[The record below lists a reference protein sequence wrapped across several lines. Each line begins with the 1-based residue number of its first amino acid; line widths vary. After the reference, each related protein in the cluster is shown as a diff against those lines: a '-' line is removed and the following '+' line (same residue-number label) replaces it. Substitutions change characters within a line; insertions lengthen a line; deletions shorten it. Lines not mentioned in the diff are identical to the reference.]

1 MFAASLFVALAVA
14 HAGEPRSADAAGL
27 IDAVDSV
34 PIPVADYAASS
45 QRGFAMQVCGSFG
58 PNVQRD
64 RACHQNLITEVRTM
78 PRRCLFFAGF
88 TLAAGLAMH
97 AAPASAQEVNLRYA
111 HVGSEGDIQYW
122 YAEQAAER
130 IEEGTDGRVAVN
142 VFPNSQ
148 LGGVQETIDGVR
160 SGSISMAHHEFASL
174 AQLVEDIAVFNAPF
188 VYRDG
193 AHALAATDPSSS
205 EVLQEFNEKLIG
217 DGDMRIIGRL
227 FRGARQMTANQE
239 VLSPA
244 DLEGKPFRGVPL
256 QLWTTM
262 IDGFGAIPT
271 PVEVSELPT
280 ALMTGMVIGQ
290 ENPLT
295 MINANKLYEVQS
307 HVMLTGHMQNVLPV
321 FVNETAWQEI
331 GEDDRA
337 AILEMLDDL
346 AQETLAI
353 AQEDE
358 EKLITELEGKGMTFV
373 SVEDGLQ
380 LDAFK
385 ESVTAQVNQDFPT
398 WKPYMDRIAAVE

>member
-1 MFAASLFVALAVA
+1 MLRRSFFLAGAALAA
-14 HAGEPRSADAAGL
+14 L
-27 IDAVDSV
+27 
-34 PIPVADYAASS
+34 
-45 QRGFAMQVCGSFG
+45 AMQ
-58 PNVQRD
+58 
-64 RACHQNLITEVRTM
+64 
-78 PRRCLFFAGF
+78 AG
-88 TLAAGLAMH
+88 
-97 AAPASAQEVNLRYA
+97 PASAQEVELRYA

-122 YAEQAAER
+122 YAEEAAKR
-130 IEEGTDGRVAVN
+130 IEEATDGRVTVT

-174 AQLVEDIAVFNAPF
+174 AQLVDDIAVFNAPF

-205 EVLQEFNEKLIG
+205 EVLQEFNEKLVE
-217 DGDMRIIGRL
+217 DGDMRVIGRL
-227 FRGARQMTANQE
+227 FRGARQMTANQQ

-262 IDGFGAIPT
+262 ITGFGAIPT

-280 ALMTGMVIGQ
+280 ALMTGLVIGQ

-307 HVMLTGHMQNVLPV
+307 HVMLTAHMQNVLPI
-321 FVNETAWQEI
+321 FINEAAWQEI
-331 GEDDRA
+331 GEEDQA
-337 AILEMLDDL
+337 AILEVLDEL
-346 AQETLAI
+346 AQETLAM
-353 AQEDE
+353 AQQAE
-358 EKLITELEGKGMTFV
+358 EELITELEGKGMTFV
-373 SVEDGLQ
+373 TTEDGLQ

-398 WKPYMDRIAAVE
+398 WKPYMERIAAVE